1 MTERGG
7 DYYNIHGSVS
17 GGGNGAH
24 PNPNFDQGWYG
35 GFQGEKI
42 DGGFG
47 GNGGWGHAAPAAA
60 MVGRG
65 DGDYYSTHGGVSGGG
80 NSAYPNP
87 HLNQG
92 WYGGGQVEKLD
103 EGCVEGTGGWGHAA
117 PAAAWG
123 GDYYGMHGGVSGGGV
138 SGGGVSGGGN
148 SAHLSPQLNQGW
160 YGGNKSENANSRT
173 GYATEENSVAVT
185 VQCDKKKV
193 ATKENSVTV
202 QCEKKKVATKD
213 NSVSA
218 QCKKRKVAP
227 KDNIASAQC
236 KKKKADTKENSA
248 AVQCKGKKVDA
259 DLFKNMTLQEKKD
272 AVKILKRMIEQE
284 ERLVKMKEGIQANA
298 KRQTKKPDMLTY
310 KHDAPSKENGPGDD
324 FSQEKLIDELI
335 RGARYN
341 KRRGWRRQELGIDSD
356 VERRTCGRGL
366 QLTPNERQQFYREVL
381 LLEEYCKRKGCF
393 GKNQYGNTRGKDG
406 KFIKR
411 QQKHSPLTLTYLEW
425 AWGLGNIYVCRLKK
439 KMKESE
445 SVVKASLAI
454 EEETKKKMKESELV
468 VKASLATEEDT
479 KKKMQESESVIKT
492 SLMTKEDTKT
502 KMKESESV
510 VKTSLMTEEDTDN
523 ARISLAKT
531 KCPHVDSEIADIPQ
545 DLHSS

>member
-1 MTERGG
+1 MRCGDLHKATVELVFVFWTTTTMTERGG

-35 GFQGEKI
+35 GFQSEKI

-148 SAHLSPQLNQGW
+148 SAHLSPQLNQEW

-185 VQCDKKKV
+185 VQYNKKKV

-259 DLFKNMTLQEKKD
+259 DLFKSMTLQEKKD

-356 VERRTCGRGL
+356 VERRTRGKGL
-366 QLTPNERQQFYREVL
+366 QLTPNERQQLYREVL

-393 GKNQYGNTRGKDG
+393 GSNQNMNKGKDG

-411 QQKHSPLTLTYLEW
+411 TKKHSPLSLRYLEW

-439 KMKESE
+439 
-445 SVVKASLAI
+445 
-454 EEETKKKMKESELV
+454 
-468 VKASLATEEDT
+468 
-479 KKKMQESESVIKT
+479 
-492 SLMTKEDTKT
+492 

-531 KCPHVDSEIADIPQ
+531 KCPHVDSEIADIPH